1 MCRIVCLILSL
12 INFSGKYALQS
23 LFPPQGQLPV
33 LHLPPEFDFRRHTP
47 GRSYSMPVT
56 LSQSL
61 PMPPRANS
69 LPTNIT
75 SSMLPSYAYTQSPL
89 PGYPSMAISSSS
101 SIASSGV
108 GWTNATACSSPPTS
122 IGSSPTPMYAS
133 SPMSS
138 PSILTPPFLPQTS
151 TGHFDLK
158 SSTYAGQSSF
168 LPASNYSA
176 QPTSTGG
183 NVAFGI
189 ATVTAVPE
197 TNGVGYTGAISPTL
211 FPTASAPR
219 PPGW

>member
-1 MCRIVCLILSL
+1 MCWIVCIISSL
-12 INFSGKYALQS
+12 TDFPGKYALQS

-33 LHLPPEFDFRRHTP
+33 LNLPPEFDFRRHTP
-47 GRSYSMPVT
+47 GRSYTMPAT

-75 SSMLPSYAYTQSPL
+75 SSVVPSYAYTQSPL
-89 PGYPSMAISSSS
+89 PGYPSMAISPSS
-101 SIASSGV
+101 SIASTGV
-108 GWTNATACSSPPTS
+108 GWTNSTAYSSPPSS
-122 IGSSPTPMYAS
+122 IGSSPTPMYAT

-138 PSILTPPFLPQTS
+138 PGILTPPSLPQTS
-151 TGHFDLK
+151 TSYFDSK
-158 SSTYAGQSSF
+158 PSTYAGQSPF
-168 LPASNYSA
+168 LPASNYNA
-176 QPTSTGG
+176 QPTCTGG
-183 NVAFGI
+183 NAAFGI

-197 TNGVGYTGAISPTL
+197 TNGVGYTGAISPTI